1 MSHVSR
7 IELQIDSLDCLQ
19 RACAFLGLTFVKNQ
33 KTYKWYGRLV
43 SPDSTALPEGIT
55 EEDLGTCNHAI
66 QVPEA
71 EYEIGVVK
79 RNGMYLLL
87 CDFWDSR
94 LKQRIGENGGRLK
107 QAYAM
112 ERTKLEARRKRY
124 TVREQK
130 IDNGIRLVLSA

>member
-1 MSHVSR
+1 M
-7 IELQIDSLDCLQ
+7 ILP
-19 RACAFLGLTFVKNQ
+19 
-33 KTYKWYGRLV
+33 GRF
-43 SPDSTALPEGIT
+43 
-55 EEDLGTCNHAI
+55 HANR
-66 QVPEA
+66 Q
-71 EYEIGVVK
+71 YEIGVVK